1 MSEETTVTEETI
13 ATTTDN
19 STDNGESQSETEG
32 SKTFTQEQVNKLIA
46 KEKSKVKS
54 QFKDYDTIKQEN
66 EELKNKVKEVT
77 TVAKTAEKRLLE
89 KATNESLNNGLKEF
103 NLPDETLVLELLD
116 KRKAEY
122 EVAEDGTV
130 KNVKNLVQELITKH
144 PSLAK
149 KVVPDNNVAE
159 SNNGKE
165 TPKYS
170 LLPNYGSNFFKGGG
184 VKLVEIPTLINGN

>member
-1 MSEETTVTEETI
+1 MEDEQNTQIEETTN
-13 ATTTDN
+13 TTPDTQQDKN
-19 STDNGESQSETEG
+19 EG
-32 SKTFTQEQVNKLIA
+32 IKYFTQDEVNKIAA
-46 KEKSKVKS
+46 KERAKERAKY
-54 QFKDYDTIKQEN
+54 KDYDELKQQK
-66 EELKNKVKEVT
+66 EELETKVKEVT
-77 TVAKTAEKRLLE
+77 TVAKTAEQKLLE
-89 KATNESLNNGLKEF
+89 KATNDSLQNGLKEF

-184 VKLVEIPTLINGN
+184 VKQVEIPTLINGN

>member
-1 MSEETTVTEETI
+1 MEDEQNTQIEETTN
-13 ATTTDN
+13 TTPDTQQDKN
-19 STDNGESQSETEG
+19 EG
-32 SKTFTQEQVNKLIA
+32 IKYFTQDEVNKIAA
-46 KEKSKVKS
+46 KERAKERAKY
-54 QFKDYDTIKQEN
+54 KDYDELKQQK
-66 EELKNKVKEVT
+66 EELETKVKEVT
-77 TVAKTAEKRLLE
+77 TVAKTAEQKLLE
-89 KATNESLNNGLKEF
+89 KATNDSLQNGLKEF

-116 KRKAEY
+116 KRKAEF

-184 VKLVEIPTLINGN
+184 VKQVEIPTLINGN